1 MEDEK
6 LKKDILLRL
15 RKIEGQVKGIQGMID
30 KNTCCDDVLVQIA
43 AIRAAINR
51 VGGLIL
57 ENYAKNCLDIGF
69 TDEEQEKLKN
79 LISTINKFVK

>member
-57 ENYAKNCLDIGF
+57 ENYAKNCLEIGS